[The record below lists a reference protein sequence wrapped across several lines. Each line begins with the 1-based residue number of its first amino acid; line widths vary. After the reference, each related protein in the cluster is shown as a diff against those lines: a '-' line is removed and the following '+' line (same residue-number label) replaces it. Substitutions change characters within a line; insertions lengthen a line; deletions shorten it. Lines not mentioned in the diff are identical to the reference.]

1 VTAWYDVAFDD
12 LYAEIY
18 AHRDD
23 AEAETA
29 VAWLARA
36 LPAVGL
42 GELRGRRVL
51 DLACGAGRHLR
62 ALAGKGAQP
71 IGIDRSLAL
80 LRKARHGLPSAA
92 ALVAGDLRALPFAD
106 RAFGGA
112 ISMFT
117 SFGYFLAESDH
128 TAAFAEVARGL
139 QAGGFFLIDYLNAQ
153 AVIADPGRDTRR
165 QLGDY
170 EVKEERRLGAQGTRI
185 EKQVTVWRRQAPD
198 GEPVK
203 QYVESV
209 ALWSRAELETRLGR
223 AGFEVR
229 SVTGNYAGETF
240 GPQSPRLI
248 LLCARRGV
256 G

>member
-1 VTAWYDVAFDD
+1 MTAWYDAAFDD

-29 VAWLARA
+29 IGWLVRA
-36 LPAVGL
+36 LPTVGV

-62 ALAGKGAQP
+62 ALAGQGAEP
-71 IGIDRSLAL
+71 IGIDRSTAL
-80 LRKARHGLPSAA
+80 LARAKVGLPEEA
-92 ALVAGDLRALPFAD
+92 ALVAGDLRTLPFAD

-117 SFGYFLAESDH
+117 SLGYFAAESDH
-128 TAAFAEVARGL
+128 VAAFTEAARVL
-139 QAGGFFLIDYLNAQ
+139 AAGGFLLIDYLNAQ
-153 AVIADPGRDTRR
+153 AVIADPGRDTSREI
-165 QLGDY
+165 GEY
-170 EVKEERRLGAQGTRI
+170 EVREERRLAAGATRI
-185 EKQVTVWRRQAPD
+185 EKRVTVRRLMAPA

-203 QYVESV
+203 EYVESV
-209 ALWSRAELETRLGR
+209 ALWSRAELEARLRR

-229 SVTGNYAGETF
+229 SATGNYSGTSF
-240 GPQSPRLI
+240 GPNAPRLI
-248 LLCARRGV
+248 LLCVRGT